1 MPGPQ
6 SQLNELPVK
15 IGELLAGKYRIE
27 RVLGHGGMG
36 IVVAAMHEQLQELVA
51 IKLLLSAAG
60 SRPDYVQRFVRE
72 ARAAVKIK
80 SSHVARVLDVDSLA
94 DGRLYMVME
103 YLDGQDFGQLLDA
116 RGPRPESEAV
126 DCILQVCEALA
137 EAHALGIVH
146 RDLKPS
152 NLFVTRTAAGAPFIK
167 VLDFGISKVTGALV
181 EAEKQNGR
189 LTGETA
195 LIGSPLYMSPEQI
208 RSAKDVDARTDVW
221 SLGVIL
227 HELIANKTP
236 FHAESH
242 VPLLA
247 SIAADPP
254 VPLREHAPHASPA
267 IEAVILRCLEKDP
280 NKRIPSVLEL
290 ARALAPFAHE
300 DAVPSVERA
309 YWGASRTSGGF
320 ARGRSSITPST
331 PPPGTSPLPT
341 ITQVLPGAP
350 AEKTGSGTSIS
361 AGGVDAMAE
370 TVNTLSEASPEKRS
384 YRSIAAATAL
394 GGLVA
399 VGVATFLAIRAPLSD
414 RSDASGTSPTASAQ
428 SAGPAPEAPPTSPQ
442 APTAALSN
450 LPAPPVVS
458 AAQAPTSAPP
468 VVPDAGLPPDSGV
481 ATSSPAGKATVSTP
495 SPSRPDGGI
504 RLGKEVDSR
513 H

>member
-1 MPGPQ
+1 MPGPL
-6 SQLNELPVK
+6 SQQHELPVK

-27 RVLGHGGMG
+27 RILGHGGMG

-51 IKLLLSAAG
+51 IKLLLTAVG
-60 SRPDYVQRFVRE
+60 SRPDFVQRFVRE

-80 SSHVARVLDVDSLA
+80 SAHVARVLDVDSLP

-103 YLDGQDFGQLLDA
+103 YLDGQDLGQLLDS
-116 RGPRPESEAV
+116 RGACTVNEAV
-126 DCILQVCEALA
+126 DYILQVCEALA

-152 NLFVTRTAAGAPFIK
+152 NLFVTRTATGAPFIK

-208 RSAKDVDARTDVW
+208 RSAKDVDGRTDVW
-221 SLGVIL
+221 SLGIIL
-227 HELIANKTP
+227 HELLANKTP
-236 FHAESH
+236 FHADSH
-242 VPLLA
+242 VALLA

-254 VPLREHAPHASPA
+254 MRLREHVPDAPPE
-267 IEAVILRCLEKDP
+267 IEALILRCLEKDP
-280 NKRIPSVLEL
+280 AKRIPSVLEL
-290 ARALAPFAHE
+290 ARALGPFAHE

-309 YWGASRTSGGF
+309 FRAAGRTSGSF
-320 ARGRSSITPST
+320 SRGRQNSPTSPTSPT
-331 PPPGTSPLPT
+331 PPTPT
-341 ITQVLPGAP
+341 DRNEGRVSIPVTGA
-350 AEKTGSGTSIS
+350 
-361 AGGVDAMAE
+361 DAMAE
-370 TVNTLSEASPEKRS
+370 TLSTLTEANPEKRS
-384 YRSIAAATAL
+384 YRAVAAATAL

-399 VGVATFLAIRAPLSD
+399 VAVAALLAVRAPLADSPE
-414 RSDASGTSPTASAQ
+414 ASGSSPAASAPSARPVENPPQTSAQ
-428 SAGPAPEAPPTSPQ
+428 SPTS
-442 APTAALSN
+442 ALSD

-458 AAQAPTSAPP
+458 AVAAPP
-468 VVPDAGLPPDSGV
+468 HAPSAIPDAGPPPASGG
-481 ATSSPAGKATVSTP
+481 SSGKPAASTP